1 MRRSSDKANA
11 RAVFRQGST
20 NADYLLHLYS
30 LFQQFVQTPPSVT
43 MIEDKNTG
51 KTRHNISFATLS
63 LPCFNEFYD
72 LFYAKGIK
80 IVPTNIANYLTPVSL
95 AYWIMDDGEFTGSGL
110 KLFNN
115 AFTKNELNL
124 LVEALDKNFSIKATI
139 HKSSIEKQQTLYISK
154 KQLPLVRDLVQEY
167 MHGAMMYKLNNI
179 NPSASAA
186 K

>member
-1 MRRSSDKANA
+1 
-11 RAVFRQGST
+11 
-20 NADYLLHLYS
+20 
-30 LFQQFVQTPPSVT
+30 
-43 MIEDKNTG
+43 
-51 KTRHNISFATLS
+51 
-63 LPCFNEFYD
+63 
-72 LFYAKGIK
+72 
-80 IVPTNIANYLTPVSL
+80 
-95 AYWIMDDGEFTGSGL
+95 MDDGEFTGSGL

-167 MHGAMMYKLNNI
+167 MHPAMMYKLNNI
-179 NPSASAA
+179 NP

>member
-1 MRRSSDKANA
+1 
-11 RAVFRQGST
+11 
-20 NADYLLHLYS
+20 
-30 LFQQFVQTPPSVT
+30 
-43 MIEDKNTG
+43 MIEDKNTR

-95 AYWIMDDGEFTGSGL
+95 AYWYSMDDAGFTGSGL
-110 KLFNN
+110 KLLGN